1 MAEPEI
7 VIASTTQTAEELAQA
22 FEGGDVE
29 EVLPEPSR
37 KEKASDEANSKGKP
51 EPNRTSEGEEDHG
64 RIPRGA
70 QRRIAQLTARLRAAE
85 EKLSRAAEPKPVPSR
100 NAITEDVA
108 TRAAL
113 RDTTG
118 DTRPQVDSGNQSY
131 QQRAAAMRARVKDW
145 DETFKAV
152 EGIQVPDAVL
162 EEIRKLE
169 NGPEVGYFLAKNPE
183 LIGHLAREPQL
194 AVQRV
199 RQMAHDLYF
208 GSMPGTAQLRQ
219 RVNELHAQQSDA
231 KQIAEG
237 WGRFPMSR
245 HVANAIQQALST
257 EENGPLVAIHLGRHP
272 ELAAEFARMTPLQV
286 YGKVVRL
293 ATELGAKAPAARPV
307 SRAPAPVKPVSSSS
321 PVSRPLD
328 DPDISTDEFVR
339 RRNAQETEKRRRRY

>member
-51 EPNRTSEGEEDHG
+51 EPNRTSEGEEDLG

-70 QRRIAQLTARLRAAE
+70 QRRIDQLTARLRAAE
-85 EKLSRAAEPKPVPSR
+85 EKLSRAGEPKPVPSR

-113 RDTTG
+113 
-118 DTRPQVDSGNQSY
+118 QSY

-169 NGPEVGYFLAKNPE
+169 NGPEVGYFLAKNPD

>member
-113 RDTTG
+113 QDTTG
-118 DTRPQVDSGNQSY
+118 DTRPQVDGGNQSY

-152 EGIQVPDAVL
+152 EGI
-162 EEIRKLE
+162 
-169 NGPEVGYFLAKNPE
+169 
-183 LIGHLAREPQL
+183 
-194 AVQRV
+194 
-199 RQMAHDLYF
+199 
-208 GSMPGTAQLRQ
+208 
-219 RVNELHAQQSDA
+219 
-231 KQIAEG
+231 
-237 WGRFPMSR
+237 
-245 HVANAIQQALST
+245 
-257 EENGPLVAIHLGRHP
+257 
-272 ELAAEFARMTPLQV
+272 
-286 YGKVVRL
+286 
-293 ATELGAKAPAARPV
+293 
-307 SRAPAPVKPVSSSS
+307 
-321 PVSRPLD
+321 
-328 DPDISTDEFVR
+328 
-339 RRNAQETEKRRRRY
+339 